1 MKWLHRKRDAD
12 DAQQE
17 LERAT
22 RRLAQVRRQWPE
34 VIHQSSTSRAHTERN
49 HISALLVN
57 LYTGRTQ

>member
-1 MKWLHRKRDAD
+1 MKWLHRKRDTD

-34 VIHQSSTSRAHTERN
+34 VIRHASTSRAHAERN

-57 LYTGRTQ
+57 LYTGRTP